1 MTRNWT
7 FTSES
12 VSEGHP
18 DKMADQI
25 SDAVLDA
32 MLEKDPESRVACE
45 TMITTG
51 LVVVAGEVS
60 ASKYVD
66 IPKTVRKTICEIGY
80 DREDFGFDGHTCGIM
95 VALDSQSSD
104 IAQGVDDSEEA
115 RSGASGEEDEL
126 DRQGAGDQGMMF
138 GFACDETDVL
148 MPLPIHLAHRM
159 AERHA
164 EVRKAGTIPYLRP
177 DAKTQVTFEYDGNRP
192 VRLLK
197 VLISTQHND
206 GIDRDSMI
214 RPDLIEQV
222 IRPVVPAQF
231 ADNDYEVHVN
241 PTGRFVIG
249 GPVGDTGLTG
259 RKIIVDTYGG
269 MARHGGGAFS
279 GKDPSKVDRSAA
291 YATRWVAKN
300 LVAAGAATRC
310 EVQVAY
316 AIGMSRPVSVLV
328 DTFGTE
334 TVDPDR
340 ISACVQ
346 EIFDLRPAAIIR
358 DLGLKAPIYR
368 KTAAYGHFGR
378 DGFSW
383 EATDRV
389 DDVRSALGLA

>member
-1 MTRNWT
+1 MSRNWT

-32 MLEKDPESRVACE
+32 MLDKDPESRVACE

-51 LVVVAGEVS
+51 LVVVAGEVTT
-60 ASKYVD
+60 SKYVD

-80 DREDFGFDGHTCGIM
+80 DREDFGFDGHTCGVM

-104 IAQGVDDSEEA
+104 IARGVDDSEEV

-148 MPLPIHLAHRM
+148 MPLPIHLAHRL

-177 DAKTQVTFEYDGNRP
+177 DAKTQVTFEYEGNRP
-192 VRLLK
+192 VRLRK

-214 RPDLIEQV
+214 RPDLVEQV
-222 IRPVVPAQF
+222 IQPVVPAEF
-231 ADNDYEVHVN
+231 ADDDYEVHVN

-328 DTFGTE
+328 ETFGTE

-340 ISACVQ
+340 ITACVQ
-346 EIFDLRPAAIIR
+346 EVFDLRPAAIIR

>member
-60 ASKYVD
+60 TSEYVD
-66 IPKTVRKTICEIGY
+66 IPKTVRETICEIGY
-80 DREDFGFDGHTCGIM
+80 DREDFGFDGHTCGVM

-104 IAQGVDDSEEA
+104 IARGVDDSEEV
-115 RSGASGEEDEL
+115 RSGISGEEDEL

-222 IRPVVPAQF
+222 IQPVVPAQF
-231 ADNDYEVHVN
+231 ADDDYEVHVN

-316 AIGMSRPVSVLV
+316 AIGMSRPVSVFV

-346 EIFDLRPAAIIR
+346 ELFDLRPAAIIR